1 MTLGNSPQPL
11 TRRQLRE
18 LARAN
23 EPGIVDDEP
32 AAVEAAG
39 DANDTTTGSH
49 SRHTAPRADQPVEPA
64 RNEPKSDDKTSADK
78 TGTEQTGTEQT
89 GTEQT
94 GDSKSTAKPAA
105 GKTADTATA
114 AMAPA
119 PVKPAAKKLA
129 ADKPGSVKP
138 SAVKP
143 DAVKPDGVKPDAV
156 KPGAGTPTAA
166 RQDRGTSEAARPAP
180 APLPIPEAAPKR
192 TPVVIDSVVVEPGRA
207 LTRRELRALQAAA
220 SASAAPATPP
230 SRADAPAADAQT
242 PAPSPAAAASTAQ
255 EPTGLTPPLGHW
267 SIDRDDDSHIET
279 IGRRD
284 DQTFDDLVGRGIGA
298 GGIPTT
304 TNALILPAIPRQG
317 NTGPI
322 TSTGEIMITGS
333 IDLPRSLG
341 ATGQHPNLFD
351 SSEMDRMLDQLD
363 EGGHHNDVAPVSA
376 SRAVSTHT
384 STRGVMTPPR
394 KRGASL
400 PTVLAITAAVLAI
413 GVLSLFVV
421 GYAFNIY

>member
-18 LARAN
+18 LAREN
-23 EPGIVDDEP
+23 EPASAEGSTESEAKAKAESAP
-32 AAVEAAG
+32 AGTPAPHA
-39 DANDTTTGSH
+39 
-49 SRHTAPRADQPVEPA
+49 SRHTSLPSPDP
-64 RNEPKSDDKTSADK
+64 SAQK
-78 TGTEQTGTEQT
+78 P
-89 GTEQT
+89 
-94 GDSKSTAKPAA
+94 TAQKPAA
-105 GKTADTATA
+105 QKPTAQKPTAQEATA
-114 AMAPA
+114 QE
-119 PVKPAAKKLA
+119 
-129 ADKPGSVKP
+129 
-138 SAVKP
+138 
-143 DAVKPDGVKPDAV
+143 
-156 KPGAGTPTAA
+156 PTAQTPA
-166 RQDRGTSEAARPAP
+166 VQTPSARPAP
-180 APLPIPEAAPKR
+180 APLPIPGEAPTASTAAAPDVAAAMSSAPDAVVK
-192 TPVVIDSVVVEPGRA
+192 PEGSDPVAGESVSSESVSSESVAGESVVIDSVVVHPGHA

-220 SASAAPATPP
+220 SAGPAPIGAATSAARPGTAAETPGP
-230 SRADAPAADAQT
+230 VRGSLNPDSRGT
-242 PAPSPAAAASTAQ
+242 VSESTTAAS
-255 EPTGLTPPLGHW
+255 GLNPPVGHW
-267 SIDRDDDSHIET
+267 SVDPDDDSHIQA

-284 DQTFDDLVGRGIGA
+284 DQTFDDLVGNGIGA

-317 NTGPI
+317 SSGPI
-322 TSTGEIMITGS
+322 MSTGEIMITGS

>member
-18 LARAN
+18 LAREN
-23 EPGIVDDEP
+23 EPASAEGSTESEAKAESAP
-32 AAVEAAG
+32 AGTPAPHA
-39 DANDTTTGSH
+39 
-49 SRHTAPRADQPVEPA
+49 SRHTSPPSPDP
-64 RNEPKSDDKTSADK
+64 SA
-78 TGTEQTGTEQT
+78 Q
-89 GTEQT
+89 
-94 GDSKSTAKPAA
+94 KPAA
-105 GKTADTATA
+105 QKPTAQKPTAQKATA
-114 AMAPA
+114 QEPTAQTPA
-119 PVKPAAKKLA
+119 VQT
-129 ADKPGSVKP
+129 P
-138 SAVKP
+138 SA
-143 DAVKPDGVKPDAV
+143 
-156 KPGAGTPTAA
+156 
-166 RQDRGTSEAARPAP
+166 RSAP
-180 APLPIPEAAPKR
+180 APLPIPGEAPTASTAAAPDVAAATSSAPDAVVK
-192 TPVVIDSVVVEPGRA
+192 PEGSDPVAGKSVAGESVSSESVSDESVSSESVSDESVVIDSVVVHPGHA

-220 SASAAPATPP
+220 SAGPAPIGAATSAARPGTAAETPGP
-230 SRADAPAADAQT
+230 VRGSLNPESRGTVSESTPAA
-242 PAPSPAAAASTAQ
+242 S
-255 EPTGLTPPLGHW
+255 GLNPPVGHW
-267 SIDRDDDSHIET
+267 SVDPDDDSHIQA

-284 DQTFDDLVGRGIGA
+284 DQTFDDLVGNGIGA

-317 NTGPI
+317 SSGPI

>member
-1 MTLGNSPQPL
+1 MT
-11 TRRQLRE
+11 
-18 LARAN
+18 A
-23 EPGIVDDEP
+23 EPAVAEPAVAKPAVAEP
-32 AAVEAAG
+32 AA
-39 DANDTTTGSH
+39 
-49 SRHTAPRADQPVEPA
+49 
-64 RNEPKSDDKTSADK
+64 
-78 TGTEQTGTEQT
+78 
-89 GTEQT
+89 
-94 GDSKSTAKPAA
+94 AKPAVA
-105 GKTADTATA
+105 E
-114 AMAPA
+114 PA
-119 PVKPAAKKLA
+119 
-129 ADKPGSVKP
+129 
-138 SAVKP
+138 
-143 DAVKPDGVKPDAV
+143 
-156 KPGAGTPTAA
+156 
-166 RQDRGTSEAARPAP
+166 
-180 APLPIPEAAPKR
+180 
-192 TPVVIDSVVVEPGRA
+192 VIDSVVVDPGHT

-220 SASAAPATPP
+220 SAGVEPAGASADPAPLPLATPSVP
-230 SRADAPAADAQT
+230 IDAAT
-242 PAPSPAAAASTAQ
+242 PGG
-255 EPTGLTPPLGHW
+255 GLNPPIGHW
-267 SIDRDDDSHIET
+267 SVDREDDSHIQS

-284 DQTFDDLVGRGIGA
+284 DQTFDDLVGSGMGA

-317 NTGPI
+317 TAGPI

>member
-18 LARAN
+18 LAREQ
-23 EPGIVDDEP
+23 EPSTAEAPPAQEP
-32 AAVEAAG
+32 SDQAEPVQAEAVEVAPVE
-39 DANDTTTGSH
+39 DAPVAPEPHH
-49 SRHTAPRADQPVEPA
+49 SRHT
-64 RNEPKSDDKTSADK
+64 
-78 TGTEQTGTEQT
+78 
-89 GTEQT
+89 
-94 GDSKSTAKPAA
+94 
-105 GKTADTATA
+105 
-114 AMAPA
+114 
-119 PVKPAAKKLA
+119 
-129 ADKPGSVKP
+129 SV
-138 SAVKP
+138 
-143 DAVKPDGVKPDAV
+143 
-156 KPGAGTPTAA
+156 
-166 RQDRGTSEAARPAP
+166 AP
-180 APLPIPEAAPKR
+180 APLPIPEAPAPADTGR
-192 TPVVIDSVVVEPGRA
+192 T
-207 LTRRELRALQAAA
+207 LTRRELRALQAAS
-220 SASAAPATPP
+220 SASAG
-230 SRADAPAADAQT
+230 DAAADEAAGQDQA
-242 PAPSPAAAASTAQ
+242 APSPVSAPRSVTTDDQPRSESSAAVNA
-255 EPTGLTPPLGHW
+255 LHPPLGHW
-267 SIDRDDDSHIET
+267 SVDREDDSHIET

-284 DQTFDDLVGRGIGA
+284 DATFDDLVGRGVGA
-298 GGIPTT
+298 GGMPTT
-304 TNALILPAIPRQG
+304 TNALILPSIPRQG
-317 NTGPI
+317 PGGPI

>member
-18 LARAN
+18 LAR
-23 EPGIVDDEP
+23 EHEP
-32 AAVEAAG
+32 AGAEPVGTEPVGTEAASAEETSIG
-39 DANDTTTGSH
+39 DTVEPTDAPAAAEATAAPAETVPVKAAPTEAAPAKSEPHH
-49 SRHTAPRADQPVEPA
+49 SRHT
-64 RNEPKSDDKTSADK
+64 SA
-78 TGTEQTGTEQT
+78 
-89 GTEQT
+89 
-94 GDSKSTAKPAA
+94 
-105 GKTADTATA
+105 
-114 AMAPA
+114 
-119 PVKPAAKKLA
+119 
-129 ADKPGSVKP
+129 
-138 SAVKP
+138 
-143 DAVKPDGVKPDAV
+143 
-156 KPGAGTPTAA
+156 
-166 RQDRGTSEAARPAP
+166 AP
-180 APLPIPEAAPKR
+180 APLPIPEAPAVVDAGR
-192 TPVVIDSVVVEPGRA
+192 T
-207 LTRRELRALQAAA
+207 LTRRELRALQAAS
-220 SASAAPATPP
+220 SASAADAVSDQEPVAPTPVSAPRSAPADDQART
-230 SRADAPAADAQT
+230 DAPDAV
-242 PAPSPAAAASTAQ
+242 SS
-255 EPTGLTPPLGHW
+255 LHPPIGHW
-267 SIDRDDDSHIET
+267 SVDREDDSHIET

-284 DQTFDDLVGRGIGA
+284 DATFDDLVGRGVGA
-298 GGIPTT
+298 GGMPTT
-304 TNALILPAIPRQG
+304 TNALILPSIPRQG
-317 NTGPI
+317 PGGPI

>member
-18 LARAN
+18 LAREN
-23 EPGIVDDEP
+23 EPVAVDNEAP
-32 AAVEAAG
+32 AAESADRDSTSGTA
-39 DANDTTTGSH
+39 TGSH
-49 SRHTAPRADQPVEPA
+49 SRHTSAGKGTAPDRAPDQPKTDEKTPAKRAGEPHA
-64 RNEPKSDDKTSADK
+64 
-78 TGTEQTGTEQT
+78 G
-89 GTEQT
+89 
-94 GDSKSTAKPAA
+94 KPAA
-105 GKTADTATA
+105 A
-114 AMAPA
+114 
-119 PVKPAAKKLA
+119 KPDAAKPDA
-129 ADKPGSVKP
+129 AKPDAAKP
-138 SAVKP
+138 DAVKP
-143 DAVKPDGVKPDAV
+143 DAVKPAAVKRDAV
-156 KPGAGTPTAA
+156 KPAPAKPAA
-166 RQDRGTSEAARPAP
+166 AQPIP
-180 APLPIPEAAPKR
+180 APLVTPDAAP
-192 TPVVIDSVVVEPGRA
+192 TPVVIDSVVVDPGRA

-220 SASAAPATPP
+220 SASAAPETGAPETSTSATGTP
-230 SRADAPAADAQT
+230 SADAPAPARTAPPAAT
-242 PAPSPAAAASTAQ
+242 PGPPAPAAAVPAAS

-317 NTGPI
+317 NAGPI

>member
-18 LARAN
+18 LAR
-23 EPGIVDDEP
+23 EHEP
-32 AAVEAAG
+32 ALAQEPSTDDAAASESVTETPVEPH
-39 DANDTTTGSH
+39 H
-49 SRHTAPRADQPVEPA
+49 SRHTSPPVE
-64 RNEPKSDDKTSADK
+64 R
-78 TGTEQTGTEQT
+78 QT
-89 GTEQT
+89 
-94 GDSKSTAKPAA
+94 
-105 GKTADTATA
+105 
-114 AMAPA
+114 
-119 PVKPAAKKLA
+119 
-129 ADKPGSVKP
+129 
-138 SAVKP
+138 
-143 DAVKPDGVKPDAV
+143 
-156 KPGAGTPTAA
+156 
-166 RQDRGTSEAARPAP
+166 ARPTVAP
-180 APLPIPEAAPKR
+180 APLPIPVPINAEPINAEPITAAPTTAAPTTADAPVDADSGR
-192 TPVVIDSVVVEPGRA
+192 T
-207 LTRRELRALQAAA
+207 LTRRELRALQAAS
-220 SASAAPATPP
+220 SASSDGDTAG
-230 SRADAPAADAQT
+230 QVQV
-242 PAPSPAAAASTAQ
+242 APSPVSAPRLADTAD
-255 EPTGLTPPLGHW
+255 PPSPDVPADVNALHPPIGHW
-267 SIDRDDDSHIET
+267 SVDREDDSHIET

-284 DQTFDDLVGRGIGA
+284 DATFDDLVGRGVGA

-304 TNALILPAIPRQG
+304 TNALILPSIPRQG
-317 NTGPI
+317 PGGPI

>member
-23 EPGIVDDEP
+23 EPAIVDDEP

-39 DANDTTTGSH
+39 DAHDTTTGSH

-64 RNEPKSDDKTSADK
+64 RNEPKSDDKTSTDK
-78 TGTEQTGTEQT
+78 TGTEQT

-143 DAVKPDGVKPDAV
+143 DAVKPDAVKPDAV

>member
-18 LARAN
+18 LAR
-23 EPGIVDDEP
+23 EHEP
-32 AAVEAAG
+32 ALAETARESSSADSAVPEPLGESSASAESS
-39 DANDTTTGSH
+39 AQSHH
-49 SRHTAPRADQPVEPA
+49 SRHTSPPVPRQ
-64 RNEPKSDDKTSADK
+64 
-78 TGTEQTGTEQT
+78 
-89 GTEQT
+89 
-94 GDSKSTAKPAA
+94 AA
-105 GKTADTATA
+105 GA
-114 AMAPA
+114 
-119 PVKPAAKKLA
+119 
-129 ADKPGSVKP
+129 
-138 SAVKP
+138 
-143 DAVKPDGVKPDAV
+143 
-156 KPGAGTPTAA
+156 
-166 RQDRGTSEAARPAP
+166 SEPP
-180 APLPIPEAAPKR
+180 APLPIPEAA
-192 TPVVIDSVVVEPGRA
+192 VVESAVDPDSGRT
-207 LTRRELRALQAAA
+207 LTRRELRALQAAS
-220 SASAAPATPP
+220 SASPDTEHANE
-230 SRADAPAADAQT
+230 AQA
-242 PAPSPAAAASTAQ
+242 APSPMSVSRSAGSADADRSDSPAQ
-255 EPTGLTPPLGHW
+255 IHALHPPIGHW
-267 SIDRDDDSHIET
+267 SVDREDDSHIET

-284 DQTFDDLVGRGIGA
+284 DATFDDLVGRGVGA

-304 TNALILPAIPRQG
+304 TNALILPSIPRQG
-317 NTGPI
+317 PGGPI

-351 SSEMDRMLDQLD
+351 SSEMDKMLDQLD

>member
-1 MTLGNSPQPL
+1 MTLGNDPQPL

-18 LARAN
+18 LAREHESTVVEPTSAN
-23 EPGIVDDEP
+23 AESVSAESVSAEPASAEPASAEPGSDAPTVAEP
-32 AAVEAAG
+32 H
-39 DANDTTTGSH
+39 H
-49 SRHTAPRADQPVEPA
+49 SRHTSPPVEAAPV
-64 RNEPKSDDKTSADK
+64 
-78 TGTEQTGTEQT
+78 
-89 GTEQT
+89 
-94 GDSKSTAKPAA
+94 TAQP
-105 GKTADTATA
+105 
-114 AMAPA
+114 APA
-119 PVKPAAKKLA
+119 PSAKAQPGKASSAKAQPTKSPTVK
-129 ADKPGSVKP
+129 
-138 SAVKP
+138 
-143 DAVKPDGVKPDAV
+143 
-156 KPGAGTPTAA
+156 
-166 RQDRGTSEAARPAP
+166 AP
-180 APLPIPEAAPKR
+180 APLPIPE
-192 TPVVIDSVVVEPGRA
+192 TPVAADNGRT
-207 LTRRELRALQAAA
+207 LSRRELRALQAATAA
-220 SASAAPATPP
+220 SAEDSADEAVEQDRIAPAPVLAPRTAPAEEP
-230 SRADAPAADAQT
+230 QWPDAPAAVN
-242 PAPSPAAAASTAQ
+242 
-255 EPTGLTPPLGHW
+255 GLHPPIGHW
-267 SIDRDDDSHIET
+267 SVDREDDSHIET

-284 DQTFDDLVGRGIGA
+284 DQTFDDLVGRGVGA

-304 TNALILPAIPRQG
+304 TNALILPSIPRQG
-317 NTGPI
+317 PGGPI

>member
-18 LARAN
+18 LAREN
-23 EPGIVDDEP
+23 EPVSAENRSNDESP
-32 AAVEAAG
+32 ASPEPRPSSSPAPVEA
-39 DANDTTTGSH
+39 DEHH
-49 SRHTAPRADQPVEPA
+49 SRHTAPPVERTEAERPAAVRPEPVRPEPVRPEPVRAERADSEPA
-64 RNEPKSDDKTSADK
+64 GSEPAES
-78 TGTEQTGTEQT
+78 
-89 GTEQT
+89 
-94 GDSKSTAKPAA
+94 KPA
-105 GKTADTATA
+105 DSD
-114 AMAPA
+114 PA
-119 PVKPAAKKLA
+119 KSVPAKSVPVR
-129 ADKPGSVKP
+129 S
-138 SAVKP
+138 
-143 DAVKPDGVKPDAV
+143 
-156 KPGAGTPTAA
+156 
-166 RQDRGTSEAARPAP
+166 AP
-180 APLPIPEAAPKR
+180 APLPIPEPAVVHDTGR
-192 TPVVIDSVVVEPGRA
+192 TLS
-207 LTRRELRALQAAA
+207 RRELRALQAAA
-220 SASAAPATPP
+220 SASTDGAADRPSADDHSAHNEAADERQSVPVPAKRDAAAPSAAPAPASGGLHPP
-230 SRADAPAADAQT
+230 I
-242 PAPSPAAAASTAQ
+242 
-255 EPTGLTPPLGHW
+255 GHW
-267 SIDRDDDSHIET
+267 SVDREDDSHIET

-284 DQTFDDLVGRGIGA
+284 DQTFDDLVGRGVGA

-304 TNALILPAIPRQG
+304 TNALILPSIPRQG
-317 NTGPI
+317 PAGPI

>member
-18 LARAN
+18 LAREQVPASD
-23 EPGIVDDEP
+23 EAESPVSDAAPADTPGVDDLP
-32 AAVEAAG
+32 H
-39 DANDTTTGSH
+39 H
-49 SRHTAPRADQPVEPA
+49 SRHTSPAAEPSDATPRQPDAEATDSATDVDTDVDVSDDEAHVADAHDADPRNTNAAAPR
-64 RNEPKSDDKTSADK
+64 
-78 TGTEQTGTEQT
+78 GT
-89 GTEQT
+89 
-94 GDSKSTAKPAA
+94 
-105 GKTADTATA
+105 
-114 AMAPA
+114 
-119 PVKPAAKKLA
+119 
-129 ADKPGSVKP
+129 
-138 SAVKP
+138 
-143 DAVKPDGVKPDAV
+143 
-156 KPGAGTPTAA
+156 
-166 RQDRGTSEAARPAP
+166 AP
-180 APLPIPEAAPKR
+180 APLPQPETHANAEGGR
-192 TPVVIDSVVVEPGRA
+192 T

-220 SASAAPATPP
+220 STSAGDAEDSNGDAQAAPAPVT
-230 SRADAPAADAQT
+230 AAPAPLGAEAGFDT
-242 PAPSPAAAASTAQ
+242 PSAA
-255 EPTGLTPPLGHW
+255 LNPPVGHW
-267 SIDRDDDSHIET
+267 SVDREDDGHIEA

-284 DQTFDDLVGRGIGA
+284 DDTFDDLVGRGIGA

-317 NTGPI
+317 TGGPI

-341 ATGQHPNLFD
+341 ATGQLPNLFD

-413 GVLSLFVV
+413 GVLSLFVI

>member
-18 LARAN
+18 LAR
-23 EPGIVDDEP
+23 EHEP
-32 AAVEAAG
+32 AAAEP
-39 DANDTTTGSH
+39 GSEETPPAKPSSAKPTVAEPTATPAEPHH
-49 SRHTAPRADQPVEPA
+49 SRHTSPPVERPVDESGA
-64 RNEPKSDDKTSADK
+64 IAPQASAA
-78 TGTEQTGTEQT
+78 
-89 GTEQT
+89 
-94 GDSKSTAKPAA
+94 S
-105 GKTADTATA
+105 
-114 AMAPA
+114 AP
-119 PVKPAAKKLA
+119 
-129 ADKPGSVKP
+129 GR
-138 SAVKP
+138 SA
-143 DAVKPDGVKPDAV
+143 
-156 KPGAGTPTAA
+156 
-166 RQDRGTSEAARPAP
+166 QAP
-180 APLPIPEAAPKR
+180 APLPIPEPPVLVDSGR
-192 TPVVIDSVVVEPGRA
+192 TLS
-207 LTRRELRALQAAA
+207 RREMRALQAAS
-220 SASAAPATPP
+220 SASADDAAGASDHAPVVPAPVAAPRTASGEDVQPP
-230 SRADAPAADAQT
+230 EAPAAVD
-242 PAPSPAAAASTAQ
+242 
-255 EPTGLTPPLGHW
+255 GLHPPIGHW
-267 SIDRDDDSHIET
+267 SVDREDDSHIET

-284 DQTFDDLVGRGIGA
+284 DQTFDDLVGRGVGA

-304 TNALILPAIPRQG
+304 TNALILPSIPRQG
-317 NTGPI
+317 PGGPI

-413 GVLSLFVV
+413 GVLALFVV

>member
-18 LARAN
+18 LAR
-23 EPGIVDDEP
+23 EHEP
-32 AAVEAAG
+32 AGTETPSAEETAEGSIVAPVEPKPVEPKPVEPKPVESEPV
-39 DANDTTTGSH
+39 GSEPHH
-49 SRHTAPRADQPVEPA
+49 SRHT
-64 RNEPKSDDKTSADK
+64 
-78 TGTEQTGTEQT
+78 
-89 GTEQT
+89 
-94 GDSKSTAKPAA
+94 
-105 GKTADTATA
+105 
-114 AMAPA
+114 
-119 PVKPAAKKLA
+119 
-129 ADKPGSVKP
+129 SV
-138 SAVKP
+138 
-143 DAVKPDGVKPDAV
+143 
-156 KPGAGTPTAA
+156 
-166 RQDRGTSEAARPAP
+166 AP
-180 APLPIPEAAPKR
+180 APLPIPEAPAVADAGR
-192 TPVVIDSVVVEPGRA
+192 T
-207 LTRRELRALQAAA
+207 LTRRELRALQAAS
-220 SASAAPATPP
+220 SASAADEV
-230 SRADAPAADAQT
+230 SGQAQA
-242 PAPSPAAAASTAQ
+242 APSPAAPSPVSAPRSAPADDQPRTDAPAAVNS
-255 EPTGLTPPLGHW
+255 LHPPIGHW
-267 SIDRDDDSHIET
+267 SMDREDESHIET

-284 DQTFDDLVGRGIGA
+284 DATFDDLVGRGVGA
-298 GGIPTT
+298 GGMPTT
-304 TNALILPAIPRQG
+304 TNALILPSIPRQG
-317 NTGPI
+317 PGGPI

-421 GYAFNIY
+421 GYALNIY

>member
-18 LARAN
+18 LAREHGSAAAETASEEETASN
-23 EPGIVDDEP
+23 DVVLPAGAP
-32 AAVEAAG
+32 AAVATEPVSSQPVSSQPAASKPSSSKPAASKPSASKSAAAKPSVSKPAESKPSVSKPAESKPVDAKAVDAKAVDSKPADSKPVEAEPH
-39 DANDTTTGSH
+39 H
-49 SRHTAPRADQPVEPA
+49 SRHT
-64 RNEPKSDDKTSADK
+64 
-78 TGTEQTGTEQT
+78 
-89 GTEQT
+89 
-94 GDSKSTAKPAA
+94 
-105 GKTADTATA
+105 
-114 AMAPA
+114 
-119 PVKPAAKKLA
+119 
-129 ADKPGSVKP
+129 SV
-138 SAVKP
+138 
-143 DAVKPDGVKPDAV
+143 
-156 KPGAGTPTAA
+156 
-166 RQDRGTSEAARPAP
+166 AP
-180 APLPIPEAAPKR
+180 APLPIPEAPPVADTGR
-192 TPVVIDSVVVEPGRA
+192 T
-207 LTRRELRALQAAA
+207 LTRRELRALQAAS
-220 SASAAPATPP
+220 SASAAQEATGQEQVAPAPVSAPRSAPADDQPRT
-230 SRADAPAADAQT
+230 DAPAAVN
-242 PAPSPAAAASTAQ
+242 S
-255 EPTGLTPPLGHW
+255 LHPPIGHW
-267 SIDRDDDSHIET
+267 SVDREDDSHIET

-284 DQTFDDLVGRGIGA
+284 DATFDDLVGRGVGA
-298 GGIPTT
+298 GGMPTT
-304 TNALILPAIPRQG
+304 TNALILPSIPRQG
-317 NTGPI
+317 PGGPI

>member
-18 LARAN
+18 LARDN
-23 EPGIVDDEP
+23 EPAVAESAPDAEANPP
-32 AAVEAAG
+32 ADVPPH
-39 DANDTTTGSH
+39 S
-49 SRHTAPRADQPVEPA
+49 SRHTSPPVERPA
-64 RNEPKSDDKTSADK
+64 PVP
-78 TGTEQTGTEQT
+78 
-89 GTEQT
+89 
-94 GDSKSTAKPAA
+94 PAA
-105 GKTADTATA
+105 DTPASVK
-114 AMAPA
+114 PA
-119 PVKPAAKKLA
+119 PVKPA
-129 ADKPGSVKP
+129 PVKP
-138 SAVKP
+138 APVKPASVAKPQRAEQPAVKP
-143 DAVKPDGVKPDAV
+143 A
-156 KPGAGTPTAA
+156 GAKA
-166 RQDRGTSEAARPAP
+166 AP
-180 APLPIPEAAPKR
+180 APLPIPEEAPAR
-192 TPVVIDSVVVEPGRA
+192 NAVVIDSVVVDPGHA

-220 SASAAPATPP
+220 SASAAQSSPP
-230 SRADAPAADAQT
+230 
-242 PAPSPAAAASTAQ
+242 PAAAASAAPGNAAPAAERAPTVRPASESTPVPTAS
-255 EPTGLTPPLGHW
+255 EAPADSTGAANGLHPPVGHW
-267 SIDRDDDSHIET
+267 SVDRDDDSHIET
-279 IGRRD
+279 VGRRD
-284 DQTFDDLVGRGIGA
+284 DQTFDDFVGRGIGA

-317 NTGPI
+317 AAGPI

-363 EGGHHNDVAPVSA
+363 EAGHHNDVAPVSA

-400 PTVLAITAAVLAI
+400 PTVLAITAALLAI

>member
-18 LARAN
+18 LAREN
-23 EPGIVDDEP
+23 DP
-32 AAVEAAG
+32 AGYQSAPAETPPAETAPAETPPHQDRRDGAPVERPESRHTIPPVERGTDAPAPRAPLPPSPRSASPVEAA
-39 DANDTTTGSH
+39 
-49 SRHTAPRADQPVEPA
+49 
-64 RNEPKSDDKTSADK
+64 
-78 TGTEQTGTEQT
+78 
-89 GTEQT
+89 
-94 GDSKSTAKPAA
+94 PAA
-105 GKTADTATA
+105 AS
-114 AMAPA
+114 P
-119 PVKPAAKKLA
+119 L
-129 ADKPGSVKP
+129 
-138 SAVKP
+138 SAET
-143 DAVKPDGVKPDAV
+143 G
-156 KPGAGTPTAA
+156 
-166 RQDRGTSEAARPAP
+166 
-180 APLPIPEAAPKR
+180 R
-192 TPVVIDSVVVEPGRA
+192 TLS
-207 LTRRELRALQAAA
+207 RRELRALQAASSVDPA
-220 SASAAPATPP
+220 VPDSDLDHEVAAPAPLSAPRSGSATDS
-230 SRADAPAADAQT
+230 SRGDAFET
-242 PAPSPAAAASTAQ
+242 G
-255 EPTGLTPPLGHW
+255 TGLHPPIGHW
-267 SIDRDDDSHIET
+267 SVDREDDSHIEA

-284 DQTFDDLVGRGIGA
+284 DETFDDLMGRGVGA

-304 TNALILPAIPRQG
+304 TNALILPSVPRQG
-317 NTGPI
+317 PGGPI

-341 ATGQHPNLFD
+341 STGQHPNLFD

-421 GYAFNIY
+421 GYALNIY